1 MREIMDIKE
10 KYQLW
15 DEFLQRWPVE
25 KLKSMTLEEYTNLG
39 NNDYFCYWLERKAR
53 ELGGIGGG
61 ASFKFG
67 IFRRSSENKENER
80 GRNYSEKYGWYDKY
94 GKTEEEAFQT
104 VKNMVI
110 DIIEKSRAGKF
121 DEIDSIDLGNAV
133 KWKIAFIYQDRNSP
147 KLVSIYNTK
156 MLAKALG
163 VEFNGSVSELQSCAF
178 KEKPENMDIFEYY
191 DILESRFKESDE
203 DESEDF
209 IEEESEEISVTS
221 KNKKFPLNT
230 ILYGPPGTGKTYSV
244 IEKAVEIIDG
254 NISNKSREDLVSRYE
269 ELRENGQIEFI
280 TFHQSYSYEDFIEG
294 IKPILENS
302 DNNSI
307 EYQIED
313 GIFKTLCLKAKAKKS
328 TVITGYTFD
337 ENKSNVFKLSLGDV
351 SIDADPIFKYCFE
364 NGVIALGWG
373 EDIDFSKSTSL
384 DAIKK
389 VHDTKYPQYASFGPT
404 AVDRFING
412 MKKGDIV
419 VITHGNRKFK
429 AICQIIGDYEY
440 RNDSEIRYY
449 QFRKV
454 KWLWVADEPA
464 PVSQILK
471 EKNFSQMSIYKLSK
485 EDLLIENLKD
495 LISNNSDVEN
505 NKPGFNGVFT
515 KLIGNTDFENGETI
529 RIDMKNPNSH
539 YLIKKVNEKTIF
551 YDKGNVSGEY
561 NLSINTLKRMYD
573 TGENNIITGGGLE
586 SYYNGL
592 LTRLNKIAEQLSVKT
607 DEKNYVLIID
617 EINRGNISKIFG
629 ELITLIEDDKRLG
642 TKNQIT
648 TTLPYSKDTFG
659 VPKNLYLLGTMNTA
673 DRSIAL
679 MDTALRRR
687 FHFEEL
693 MPDPQLLDGIIV
705 KGINLKQMLEKLNER
720 VEFLYDRDHEIGH
733 AYFLPLKYI
742 ENEEEQFKKLCEI
755 FKNKII
761 PLLQEYFYDN
771 YEKIQIVL
779 GDHFRQ
785 LNRMEETENYEDI
798 PVRFIQSKKFKEN
811 SVIGF
816 DHEEYED
823 MITYRINPD
832 LCIGDITPETFKKIY
847 EKI

>member
-1 MREIMDIKE
+1 MDIKG

-25 KLKSMTLEEYTNLG
+25 KVQNMTLEEYTNLG
-39 NNDYFCYWLERKAR
+39 NNDYFCYWLERKAQ

-67 IFRRSSENKENER
+67 IFRRNSENKENER

-104 VKNMVI
+104 VKSMVL

-133 KWKIAFIYQDRNSP
+133 KWKIAFIYQDRNNP
-147 KLVSIYNTK
+147 MLVSIYNTK

-163 VEFNGSVSELQSCAF
+163 VEYNGSVSELQTRAF

-191 DILESRFKESDE
+191 NILESKFKESDE
-203 DESEDF
+203 DEEF
-209 IEEESEEISVTS
+209 IEEESEQIIVDSE
-221 KNKKFPLNT
+221 NKKFPLNT

-254 NISNKSREDLVSRYE
+254 DISNKSREDLIKRYE
-269 ELRENGQIEFI
+269 ELKDKGQVEFI

-328 TVITGYTFD
+328 NVITGYTFD
-337 ENKSNVFKLSLGDV
+337 ENKSNVFKLSLGDI
-351 SIDADPIFKYCFE
+351 SKDADLVFEYCFE
-364 NGVIALGWG
+364 NNVIALGWG

-389 VHDTKYPQYASFGPT
+389 LHDMKYPQYASFGST

-429 AICQIIGDYEY
+429 AICQIVGDYEY
-440 RNDSEIRYY
+440 RNDSEIRYH
-449 QFRKV
+449 QFRRV
-454 KWLWVADEPA
+454 KWLWVADEPI

-471 EKNFSQMSIYKLSK
+471 EKNFSQMSIYKFSK
-485 EDLLIENLKD
+485 TDLLPENLKD
-495 LISNNSDVEN
+495 LISNNSKPNEN
-505 NKPGFNGVFT
+505 N
-515 KLIGNTDFENGETI
+515 
-529 RIDMKNPNSH
+529 
-539 YLIKKVNEKTIF
+539 
-551 YDKGNVSGEY
+551 
-561 NLSINTLKRMYD
+561 
-573 TGENNIITGGGLE
+573 LE
-586 SYYNGL
+586 
-592 LTRLNKIAEQLSVKT
+592 
-607 DEKNYVLIID
+607 EKNYVLIID

-648 TTLPYSKDTFG
+648 TTLPYSKDAFG
-659 VPKNLYLLGTMNTA
+659 VPKNLHLLGTMNTA

-693 MPDPQLLDGIIV
+693 MPDPKLLDRIIV

-733 AYFLPLKYI
+733 AYFIPLKYI

-811 SVIGF
+811 LVIGF

-823 MITYRINPD
+823 LVTYRINPD
-832 LCIGDITPETFKKIY
+832 LCSGDITPNTFRKIY